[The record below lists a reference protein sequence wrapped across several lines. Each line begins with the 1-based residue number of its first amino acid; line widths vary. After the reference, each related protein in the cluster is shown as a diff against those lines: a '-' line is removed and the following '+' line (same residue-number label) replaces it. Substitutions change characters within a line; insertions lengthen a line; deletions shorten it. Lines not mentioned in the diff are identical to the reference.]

1 MWLASQAQLTS
12 EDDTGCVSEALAA
25 AAAANDEIAELVI
38 DENDAEEFEF
48 VDSVTAECGMSP
60 ETMQQPPL
68 VSGTDDSADAADKQL
83 WIVVKCR
90 LSPSPGNNLY
100 CVCVLLQSNFLHTN

>member
-1 MWLASQAQLTS
+1 LASQAQLTS

-68 VSGTDDSADAADKQL
+68 VSGTDDSTDAADKQL

-90 LSPSPGNNLY
+90 LSPAPGNNLH
-100 CVCVLLQSNFLHTN
+100 CVCVLLQCNFLHTN